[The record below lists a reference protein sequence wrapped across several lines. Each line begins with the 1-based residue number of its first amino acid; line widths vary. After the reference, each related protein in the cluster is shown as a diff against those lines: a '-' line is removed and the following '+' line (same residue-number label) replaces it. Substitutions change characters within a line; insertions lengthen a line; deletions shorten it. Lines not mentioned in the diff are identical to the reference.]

1 MQWGTICDS
10 LPWEENKREE
20 GMRRYLHIYT
30 FCCGIV
36 RYSPTCFSELWS
48 LININDS
55 KSLTMYEL
63 EKGIATVTRS
73 EEFFDCLP
81 AVRAAFNFTKV
92 LTNKGVDE
100 DEEEE
105 KKAQEEK
112 KTQEKE
118 KKMKK
123 PDEIEAIKVPTRKVE
138 KTLEYEEFRMFLQTL
153 RQYFIYCQVGQ
164 ICQIIYI
171 FINHT
176 PCSGFS

>member
-20 GMRRYLHIYT
+20 GMRRFSVNIHT
-30 FCCGIV
+30 FLLLK
-36 RYSPTCFSELWS
+36 YFSELWS
-48 LININDS
+48 LINVNDS
-55 KSLTMYEL
+55 KSMTMYEL
-63 EKGIATVTRS
+63 EKGMATVTRS

-105 KKAQEEK
+105 KKAQEE
-112 KTQEKE
+112 E

-123 PDEIEAIKVPTRKVE
+123 PNEIEVIKVPTRKVE
-138 KTLEYEEFRMFLQTL
+138 KTLEHEEFRMFLQTL
-153 RQYFIYCQVGQ
+153 RQYFIYCQVR
-164 ICQIIYI
+164 QIIHI
-171 FINHT
+171 TFPFINNQT
-176 PCSGFS
+176 FSGFS